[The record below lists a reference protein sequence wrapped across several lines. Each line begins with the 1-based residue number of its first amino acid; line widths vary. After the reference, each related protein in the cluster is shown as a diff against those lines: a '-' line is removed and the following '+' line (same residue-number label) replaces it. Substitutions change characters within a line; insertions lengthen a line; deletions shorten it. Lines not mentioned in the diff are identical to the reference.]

1 MSLPFCGTSSR
12 LLYTFRLAFTRI
24 RIIIDL
30 AGSAVLS
37 RQIAQAVTLPF
48 ASASAFVMVQARLP
62 EAQTMFTVAQ
72 DQHRCIVRAI
82 EAREGQR
89 AEMLMRE
96 HARLARRNL
105 ELALRN
111 QQTRGLVPGSNL
123 ITFCTPAAARA

>member
-1 MSLPFCGTSSR
+1 
-12 LLYTFRLAFTRI
+12 
-24 RIIIDL
+24 
-30 AGSAVLS
+30 
-37 RQIAQAVTLPF
+37 
-48 ASASAFVMVQARLP
+48 MVQARLP

-72 DQHRCIVRAI
+72 DHHRCIVRAI

-111 QQTRGLVPGSNL
+111 QQTRSLVPGSNL
-123 ITFCTPAAARA
+123 ITFRTRAAAGS

>member
-1 MSLPFCGTSSR
+1 M
-12 LLYTFRLAFTRI
+12 
-24 RIIIDL
+24 
-30 AGSAVLS
+30 LS
-37 RQIAQAVTLPF
+37 RQIARAVTLPF

-62 EAQTMFTVAQ
+62 EAPAMFTVAQ
-72 DQHRCIVRAI
+72 DHHRCIVRAI

-111 QQTRGLVPGSNL
+111 QQTRGLVPGARL
-123 ITFCTPAAARA
+123 ITFRARTATGP